1 MDSHAAPTVYM
12 NLKVILFALL
22 VALLLAVFVDT
33 LTALAF
39 AAFVTSMT
47 QDLD

>member
-1 MDSHAAPTVYM
+1 M
-12 NLKVILFALL
+12 NLKAVVFALL

-39 AAFVTSMT
+39 AACFTAMT